1 MEPIFSTCGALIGL
15 ILAIVLIVRKV
26 TPAYALVFGALAGG
40 LLGGGG
46 LVDTVAAMVSG
57 TQAMMPSVLRILTSG
72 ILVGA
77 LVKTGSAAKI
87 ADAIV
92 AGVGLRFALAAVA
105 LAAMIVT
112 AVGVFVDIAVITVA
126 PVALAVGKRAN
137 ISVPALLLAMIGG
150 GKAGNVISPNPNTIA
165 VAEAF
170 KLDLTTVMA
179 ANVVPAL
186 VALGATVL
194 LSTWLSKRKVKGKGA
209 IERSE
214 IAEGLREQ
222 RNLSTCSAG
231 QPEKDSNHNCSPSP
245 LTFTSSLS
253 LFQAILGP
261 LTVVLLLALRPLF
274 QITIDPLLALPAGG
288 LVSILVCG
296 EYRNTVAHSE
306 FGLSKVIGVSILLV
320 GTGTVAGIVQGS
332 SLNADMVRLLNACHL
347 PVFALAPI
355 SSFLLGGATASTTA
369 GVTIAAQTFSGTL
382 LEAGV
387 PAVSAAAM
395 LHAGGTIV
403 DALPHGS
410 FFHATAGAVGM
421 SVRDRLKLFPLGELV
436 GLTTTATSVLI
447 YLLFR

>member
-1 MEPIFSTCGALIGL
+1 MEPIFSTLGALAGL
-15 ILAIVLIVRKV
+15 ILAIFLIVRKV

-46 LVDTVAAMVSG
+46 LVDTVAAMISG
-57 TQAMMPSVLRILTSG
+57 TQSMMPSVLRILASG
-72 ILVGA
+72 VLVGA
-77 LVKTGSAAKI
+77 LVKTGSAARI

-92 AGVGLRFALAAVA
+92 AGLGSRFALVAVA

-126 PVALAVGKRAN
+126 PVALAVGKKAD
-137 ISVPALLLAMIGG
+137 IPVSALLLAMVGG

-179 ANVVPAL
+179 ANIVPAIC
-186 VALGATVL
+186 ALGMTVL
-194 LSTWLSKRKVKGKGA
+194 LSTWLSKRWCLGVE
-209 IERSE
+209 ERCRRTEEDDKNSTVPLHLTPTPNL
-214 IAEGLREQ
+214 LR
-222 RNLSTCSAG
+222 A
-231 QPEKDSNHNCSPSP
+231 
-245 LTFTSSLS
+245 
-253 LFQAILGP
+253 ALGP
-261 LTVVLLLALRPLF
+261 LVVVGLLSLRPLSG
-274 QITIDPLLALPAGG
+274 ITVDPLIALPAGG

-296 EYRNTVAHSE
+296 EWRNTVSYSE
-306 FGLSKVIGVSILLV
+306 FGLSKVIGVTILLI
-320 GTGTVAGIVQGS
+320 GTGTVAGIVKGS
-332 SLNADMVRLLNACHL
+332 GLNADMIRLLNACHL
-347 PVFALAPI
+347 PVFALAPL
-355 SSFLLGGATASTTA
+355 SSILLSGATASTTA
-369 GVTIAAQTFSGTL
+369 GVTIAGQTFAVTL

-395 LHAGGTIV
+395 LHAGGTIF

-421 SVRDRLKLFPLGELV
+421 SVKDRLKLFPFGTLV
-436 GLTTTATSVLI
+436 GATTTLTSVLV